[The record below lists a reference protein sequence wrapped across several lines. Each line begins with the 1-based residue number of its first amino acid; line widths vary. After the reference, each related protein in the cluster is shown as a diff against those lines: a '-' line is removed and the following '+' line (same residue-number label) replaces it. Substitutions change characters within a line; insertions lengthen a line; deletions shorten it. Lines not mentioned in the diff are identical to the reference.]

1 MIKEYKQEIRQK
13 ERPREYLSI
22 VLFIIYLFIYLSN
35 CTYEFIQKYLLYT
48 QLFVLSFVMVLPEI
62 VYQLR

>member
-13 ERPREYLSI
+13 ERPREYLSV
-22 VLFIIYLFIYLSN
+22 VLFIIYLFNLSN

-48 QLFVLSFVMVLPEI
+48 QLFVLFCPLSWCYRKLFI
-62 VYQLR
+62 N

>member
-13 ERPREYLSI
+13 ERPREYLSV
-22 VLFIIYLFIYLSN
+22 VLFIIYLFNLSN

>member
-48 QLFVLSFVMVLPEI
+48 QHFVLSFVMVLPEI